1 MSAPPSNPPPPTAAP
16 SIITTHPILGVFG
29 VLLGAMIAT
38 MTGRLISVGLAD
50 LRGALH
56 LGFDEASWMNTAF
69 NASMMFIGPF
79 SVYLGGLLGA
89 RRVLLACAGA
99 FTVISLLLPLAPN
112 LPALLT
118 LLVLGGLTAGTFYP
132 LTLSFVLRSLPMRYV
147 LLGIAMYAMDIV
159 FTTNVATSLEAWYM
173 DHLSW
178 HWLFWNS
185 AVLTPIMMVLV
196 YFGIPW
202 QPLPHPKEGQPKP
215 NWRGFLYASLGC
227 AFLYMALDQGQRLDW
242 FHSGTIVGLTV
253 SGIFLIVMTVVRHHL
268 VEPNPLV
275 NLKFLL
281 QRNTLLLGVVLIFF
295 RFVMLATAVIIPS
308 YLGTV
313 KGYLPLQ
320 VGPVLLWV
328 GAPQC
333 ICGLLAMYCLRYI
346 DARLL
351 LTFGF
356 SLVSIACFM
365 NAHLSSA
372 WSGANFGL
380 TQAILALGLAFAFN
394 SMVGAIIL
402 EVLNSGAPETPD
414 RCAHLCRLFSDRTP
428 TRRRGGDRIHAAF
441 HRGPGT
447 VPLQHARTW
456 RATWPIC
463 DRSAIARPGCRHAES
478 IRGWAGRCGQSR
490 GDSRPAGQTTSLHPG
505 HHRQLPA
512 HCLGGGVLSP
522 RHRLHGP
529 RSHSISPGGDRMTQH
544 HTHGSER
551 GLTSNGCPTF
561 AKAYVGR
568 KRWAEPSI
576 AFAQFLKIRVE
587 LVRNYGI

>member
-1 MSAPPSNPPPPTAAP
+1 MSAAPSNPPPPTAAP

-202 QPLPHPKEGQPKP
+202 QPLPTPKEGQPKP
-215 NWRGFLYASLGC
+215 SWRGFLYASLGC
-227 AFLYMALDQGQRLDW
+227 AFLYTALDQGQRLDW

-253 SGIFLIVMTVVRHHL
+253 SGIFLIVMTVVRHL

-295 RFVMLATAVIIPS
+295 RFVMLATAVVIPS
-308 YLGTV
+308 YLGNV
-313 KGYLPLQ
+313 KGFLPLQ

-333 ICGLLAMYCLRYI
+333 ICGLLAMYSLRYI

-402 EVLNSGAPETPD
+402 EVLNSGALKRPIDVLTF
-414 RCAHLCRLFSDRTP
+414 AGYFQTVRLL
-428 TRRRGGDRIHAAF
+428 GGEAGTALMQHFIAVREQFHSNMLGLGVQLGQYATDQRLLGLDAGMKSQSAGGQAA
-441 HRGPGT
+441 
-447 VPLQHARTW
+447 
-456 RATWPIC
+456 
-463 DRSAIARPGCRHAES
+463 
-478 IRGWAGRCGQSR
+478 AGRAVEILGLQVKQQAFTLAIT
-490 GDSRPAGQTTSLHPG
+490 DSFLLIAWAVVCCLLVIACMAPVPTQY
-505 HHRQLPA
+505 RQVVTA
-512 HCLGGGVLSP
+512 
-522 RHRLHGP
+522 
-529 RSHSISPGGDRMTQH
+529 
-544 HTHGSER
+544 
-551 GLTSNGCPTF
+551 
-561 AKAYVGR
+561 
-568 KRWAEPSI
+568 
-576 AFAQFLKIRVE
+576 
-587 LVRNYGI
+587 